1 MKLST
6 LMAAPAAILALG
18 AGSVAMAQ
26 TAPPT
31 PLTLTANVP
40 GVCVFSQN
48 DLFTGS
54 TVGKAMVARLEQLKS
69 QVQAELAAD
78 QSSFQADYNTFQQ
91 KAATLP
97 EQQAQQQQQQ
107 LKLRYDALQQKV
119 DQRTREMQ
127 ATQQVQMGKIG
138 VAARPLFAEVVKQ
151 RNCAVVLDGQ
161 AVMAANPSM
170 DLTDQVIAALN
181 GKMTQIEFEREHLDP
196 QAGQQR

>member
-1 MKLST
+1 MKLSFLT
-6 LMAAPAAILALG
+6 AVSAAILAFG
-18 AGSVAMAQ
+18 AASGAMAQ
-26 TAPPT
+26 AAPP
-31 PLTLTANVP
+31 TLTANVP

-48 DLFTGS
+48 ALFSES

-78 QSSFQADYNTFQQ
+78 QTSFQTDYNTFQQ

-107 LKLRYDALQQKV
+107 LKQRYDALQQKV
-119 DQRTREMQ
+119 DQRSREMQ

-138 VAARPLFAEVVKQ
+138 VAARPLFADVVKQ

-161 AVMAANPSM
+161 AVMATNPSM
-170 DLTDQVIAALN
+170 DLTDQVITALN
-181 GKMTQIEFEREHLDP
+181 GKMTQIQFDREHLDP